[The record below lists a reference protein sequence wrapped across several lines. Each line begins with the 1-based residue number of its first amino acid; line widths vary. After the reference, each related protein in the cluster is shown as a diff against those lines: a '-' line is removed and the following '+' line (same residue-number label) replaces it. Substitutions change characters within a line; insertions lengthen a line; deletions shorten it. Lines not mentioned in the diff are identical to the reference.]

1 MRIIY
6 LHQYFNTLQMFGGTR
21 SFEMARRLVAWGHEV
36 HMITTIREKYISR
49 KWSRTI
55 EEGIKVHWLSVPYD
69 NSMYFIDRIRAFLKY
84 AIESAIYGCHLSG
97 DVIFATS
104 TPLTVALPAA
114 YISKRKKI
122 PLIFEVR
129 DLWPELPIAIGTLK
143 GPMIPPAV
151 WLEKFAYRNSKEI
164 IALSPGMKEGI
175 IRTGFPTERI
185 HVIPNSADL
194 EMFNVP
200 EITGHEFRKQFNWLG
215 NRPLVV
221 YAGALGRIN
230 GVGYLAD
237 LASAVMTK
245 NPDICF
251 LVVGEGAENDK
262 VLSIAKTNG
271 VFERNF
277 FMLPAIPK
285 QKMPAV
291 LSAADIATSLFIDLP
306 PMWANSANKFFDALA
321 SGTPVA
327 INYLGWQAD
336 LISGTGVGVVLDRKD
351 FEKSSHQI
359 IDAIEDREQLKVAG
373 IAARELAQSRFSR
386 DKLAKK
392 LETVLISAAD

>member
-1 MRIIY
+1 MS
-6 LHQYFNTLQMFGGTR
+6 GGTR
-21 SFEMARRLVAWGHEV
+21 SFEMARRLVSWGHEV
-36 HMITTIREKYISR
+36 HMITTRRDRLTSK
-49 KWSRTI
+49 KWSITN
-55 EEGIKVHWLSVPYD
+55 EEDIKVHWLSVPY
-69 NSMYFIDRIRAFLKY
+69 NNTMGFIERIRAFIKY
-84 AIESAIYGCHLSG
+84 AVESALYGYGLDV

-129 DLWPELPIAIGTLK
+129 DLWPELPIAIGALK

-164 IALSPGMKEGI
+164 VALSPGMKEGI
-175 IRTGFPTERI
+175 IRTGFPTERV

-237 LASAVMTK
+237 LASAVRTK

-321 SGTPVA
+321 SGTAVA

-336 LISGTGVGVVLDRKD
+336 LIRETGAGVVLDRKD